1 MNKKLI
7 ALAVA
12 AVMAPAAAMADS
24 GNVTIYGKME
34 ASYDNISTGAAG
46 QDTLSRISSNSSNLG
61 FKGTEDLGN
70 GLSAIWQIE
79 NQINVDSN
87 GSATSAASANGAA
100 GTRNTFVGLSSKTMG
115 TVLLGTHDTPY
126 KLGTLKLNVF
136 GDSMG
141 NYTSIVGSAN
151 GTNVRDLR
159 LGNVAAYISPT
170 FNGFHGAIAT
180 SQLNEAGNS
189 GLSNPSAWSA
199 TGVYDN
205 GQLFASL
212 SYEIQKYADVGATA
226 AATGTYVCTGTSV
239 TGNVTAATAAAAT
252 IACQALTGGS
262 GSTATAVVAA
272 TAAVAAA
279 DAYDT
284 KGTKLGLGWDF
295 KQGTKVGFVYERL
308 ADSRASNAGSRNAY
322 VLNVAH
328 TMGNNV
334 IKAQYGKANDGETA
348 ADTSAKNW
356 AIGVDHNMS
365 KRTSIYAL
373 YTKTDNAEGAAYG
386 VGGTKTTGVYAP
398 AVGDDPRAVSLG
410 VKHSF

>member
-46 QDTLSRISSNSSNLG
+46 QDTLSRISSNSSYLG

-70 GLSAIWQIE
+70 GLSAIWQVE

-87 GSATSAASANGAA
+87 TGTAAANGSA

-151 GTNVRDLR
+151 GSNVRDLR

-212 SYEIQKYADVGATA
+212 SYEIQKYADAGAVAAGFDTCRAIGGTLFQVASTTTGSECTNGATLVTEGGA
-226 AATGTYVCTGTSV
+226 GT
-239 TGNVTAATAAAAT
+239 
-252 IACQALTGGS
+252 
-262 GSTATAVVAA
+262 
-272 TAAVAAA
+272 AAA

-295 KQGTKVGFVYERL
+295 KQGTKVGFVYEKL
-308 ADSRASNAGSRNAY
+308 NNSQASSTGTRNAY

-334 IKAQYGKANDGETA
+334 IKAQYGKANDGESAT
-348 ADTSAKNW
+348 DTSAKNW

-365 KRTSIYAL
+365 KRTSVYAL
-373 YTKTDNAEGAAYG
+373 YTRTDNAEGGLYG
-386 VGGTKTTGVYAP
+386 VGGTKTTGTWTP
-398 AVGDDPRAVSLG
+398 AAGEDPRAVSLG

>member
-46 QDTLSRISSNSSNLG
+46 QDTLSRISSNSSQLG
-61 FKGTEDLGN
+61 FKGSEDLGN

-115 TVLLGTHDTPY
+115 TFILGTHDTPY
-126 KLGTLKLNVF
+126 KLGTLSLNVF

-180 SQLNEAGNS
+180 SQLNESGNS

-212 SYEIQKYADVGATA
+212 SYEIQKYANTDAGAGASVTCLNTSTGVSTSQANAAACTGQGGSYIVTATTA
-226 AATGTYVCTGTSV
+226 AG
-239 TGNVTAATAAAAT
+239 AAAAE
-252 IACQALTGGS
+252 
-262 GSTATAVVAA
+262 
-272 TAAVAAA
+272 
-279 DAYDT
+279 AYDT

-295 KQGTKVGFVYERL
+295 KQGTKVGFVYEKL
-308 ADSRASNAGSRNAY
+308 NDSRTTQAGTRNAY

-348 ADTSAKNW
+348 VDTSAKNW
-356 AIGVDHNMS
+356 TVGVDHNLS

-373 YTKTDNAEGAAYG
+373 YTKTDNAEGATYG
-386 VGGTKTTGVYAP
+386 VGGTKTTGAYTP
-398 AVGDDPRAVSLG
+398 AAGEDPRAVSLG

>member
-34 ASYDNISTGAAG
+34 ASYDNISTGASG
-46 QDTLSRISSNSSNLG
+46 QDTLSRISSNSSYLG

-70 GLSAIWQIE
+70 GLSAIWQVE

-87 GSATSAASANGAA
+87 GATASTAANGGA

-126 KLGTLKLNVF
+126 KLGTLKLNIF

-141 NYTSIVGSAN
+141 AYTSIIGASSGISASN
-151 GTNVRDLR
+151 AAGGRDLR
-159 LGNVAAYISPT
+159 LGNVIAYISPT

-180 SQLNEAGNS
+180 AMLNEPGNL
-189 GLSNPSAWSA
+189 GVSNGSAWSA

-205 GQLFASL
+205 NQLFASL
-212 SYEIQKYADVGATA
+212 SYEVQKTPEAAAGGVTYDTCRAAGTGTMFQIISATA
-226 AATGTYVCTGTSV
+226 ANDCPGTATLV
-239 TGNVTAATAAAAT
+239 TEGGLSSAAAT
-252 IACQALTGGS
+252 
-262 GSTATAVVAA
+262 
-272 TAAVAAA
+272 
-279 DAYDT
+279 DAYDN

-295 KQGTKVGFVYERL
+295 KQGTKVGMVYERL
-308 ADSRASNAGSRNAY
+308 ADSRANNAGTRNAY

-348 ADTSAKNW
+348 PDTSAKQW
-356 AIGVDHNMS
+356 TIGVDHNMS

-373 YTKTDNAEGAAYG
+373 YTKMDNAEGAVYN
-386 VGGTKTTGVYAP
+386 VGGTKTTGVYTP
-398 AVGDDPRAVSLG
+398 AAGEDPRAISLG

>member
-46 QDTLSRISSNSSNLG
+46 QDTLSRISSNSSQLG
-61 FKGTEDLGN
+61 FKGSEDLGN

-115 TVLLGTHDTPY
+115 TFILGTHDTPY
-126 KLGTLKLNVF
+126 KLGTLSLNVF

-212 SYEIQKYADVGATA
+212 SYEIQKYADA
-226 AATGTYVCTGTSV
+226 AATALSVQCLSAGGTISLIQTVAGCGAIGGTVLAGS
-239 TGNVTAATAAAAT
+239 NAAAAT
-252 IACQALTGGS
+252 DS
-262 GSTATAVVAA
+262 
-272 TAAVAAA
+272 
-279 DAYDT
+279 YDT

-295 KQGTKVGFVYERL
+295 KQGTKVGFVYEKL
-308 ADSRASNAGSRNAY
+308 NDSRTSQAGTRNAY

-348 ADTSAKNW
+348 LDTSAKNW
-356 AIGVDHNMS
+356 TIGVDHNLS

-373 YTKTDNAEGAAYG
+373 YTKTDNAEGATYG
-386 VGGTKTTGVYAP
+386 VGGTKTTGAYTP
-398 AVGDDPRAVSLG
+398 AVGEDPRAVSLG